1 MWLALSEPKESR
13 MGAPSQQ
20 QIEDA
25 IVAGLACGDSEQA
38 MLDEVAALA
47 DVAAK

>member
-1 MWLALSEPKESR
+1 MWFDSIEPQESR

-25 IVAGLACGDSEQA
+25 IVAGLACGDSEA
-38 MLDEVAALA
+38 ILDEVAALA